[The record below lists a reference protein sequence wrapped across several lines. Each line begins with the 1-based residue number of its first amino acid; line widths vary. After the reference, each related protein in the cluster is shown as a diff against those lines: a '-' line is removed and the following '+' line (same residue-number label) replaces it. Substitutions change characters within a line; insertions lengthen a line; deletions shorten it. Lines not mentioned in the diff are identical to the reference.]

1 MRLGNAAI
9 IGGGPAG
16 LFAAILL
23 RRAYPGAHVT
33 VYERSV
39 PDETFGFGIAFTRT
53 TLDMIARADQQSFE
67 QLAAASVPIPAQEM
81 RIGSES
87 AWSHGNVGALGIA
100 RATLLSVLTE
110 RAIALGA
117 DIRFGEGVTLDELSD
132 VELVIAADGVSSG
145 VRGELG
151 DSIGARVTPGRG
163 VFMWLGCDL
172 QLKSNLFAPVLTS
185 DGLFNIHCYPYAND
199 RSTIGVEASVET
211 WRSAGMDAWT
221 DETSIGESDDRSIAY
236 LQEIFGDVLGGAHLL
251 GNRSRW
257 MHFRTVTV
265 DHWHRGNVVLI
276 GDAAHTAHYSVGAG
290 TKMAMEDSVALVEA
304 LTSDSSTDLDS
315 ALVVYETSRRPSV
328 ERLQDLADR
337 SRWWWESLAARVD
350 LPVAQL
356 MSAYMSRGG
365 GVSSRKLVAFE
376 EEIVR
381 DAIVAWSGEDL
392 VAGPLDPES
401 ISDFVLSRPLNVG
414 NTVLGSRVFDSSA
427 TPLRLGRA
435 RVEIRD
441 PWSLEADRASSE
453 IAEVAVDAEVVI
465 LSGPTGRTAL
475 LDRLQFAERAR
486 LGSASAIG
494 VQAQLENEDDIVDAL
509 LASRIDVVEWIT
521 G

>member
-1 MRLGNAAI
+1 MLIGDAAI

-23 RRAYPGAHVT
+23 RRAYPGARVT

-53 TLDMIARADQQSFE
+53 TLDMIARADEESFE
-67 QLAAASVPIPAQEM
+67 QLKVASVEVPPQEM

-100 RATLLSVLTE
+100 RATLLKVLTE

-117 DIRFGEGVTLDELSD
+117 NVRFGEATTLEELAGAQLI
-132 VELVIAADGVSSG
+132 VAADGVSSS

-151 DSIGARVTPGRG
+151 DSIGAHVTPGRG
-163 VFMWLGCDL
+163 VFMWLGCDT
-172 QLKSNLFAPVLTS
+172 QLTSNLFAPVLTD
-185 DGLFNIHCYPYAND
+185 DGLFNVHCYPYASD

-221 DETSIGESDDRSIAY
+221 DETAVGDSDSRSIAY
-236 LQEIFGDVLGGAHLL
+236 LQDVFGDVLGGARLL

-265 DHWHRGNVVLI
+265 DHWHRANVVLI

-290 TKMAMEDSVALVEA
+290 TKMAMDDSVALVEA
-304 LTSDSSTDLDS
+304 LVAEPSNDLEA
-315 ALVVYETSRRPSV
+315 ALASYEGDRRPRV
-328 ERLQDLADR
+328 ERLQDLANR
-337 SRWWWESLAARVD
+337 SRWWWESLSSRVD

-356 MSAYMSRGG
+356 MSAYLSRGG

-376 EEIVR
+376 QDIVR
-381 DAIVAWSGEDL
+381 DALSVWSGEEFPPGD
-392 VAGPLDPES
+392 LDPES
-401 ISDFVLSRPLNVG
+401 ISDFVLSRPLDLG
-414 NTVLGSRVFDSSA
+414 TTVLESRVFDSAKS
-427 TPLRLGRA
+427 PLRLARA
-435 RVEIRD
+435 RIDIRD
-441 PWSLEADRASSE
+441 PWSSEADRASSE
-453 IAEVAVDAEVVI
+453 VAEVSANAEVVI
-465 LSGPTGRTAL
+465 LSGPSGRTAL

-486 LGSASAIG
+486 LSSSSAIG
-494 VQAQLENEDDIVDAL
+494 VQAQLE
-509 LASRIDVVEWIT
+509 
-521 G
+521 